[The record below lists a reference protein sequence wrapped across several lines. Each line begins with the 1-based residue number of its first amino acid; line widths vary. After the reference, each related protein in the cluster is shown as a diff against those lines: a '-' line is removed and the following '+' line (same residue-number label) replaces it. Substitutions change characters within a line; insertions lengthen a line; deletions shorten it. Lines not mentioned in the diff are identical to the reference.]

1 MPSPSELLALIPALY
16 LLAVAWPLAVI
27 DLREHRLPN
36 RLVLPAYPIALLAQL
51 VASMVSMDW
60 ARFVFAFLCS
70 LSVLVIG
77 IAANYFD
84 VLGMGDVKLAGA
96 LALVLGYFNLYL
108 PIVAIGLAFVLAF
121 GVIIVL
127 MFRGKVKIGTS
138 IPLGPYLLL
147 SFIGTTSYWLVT
159 HSAWS

>member
-1 MPSPSELLALIPALY
+1 MPSPSQALALIPALY
-16 LLAVAWPLAVI
+16 LLAVTWPLAVI

-60 ARFVFAFLCS
+60 VRYLFAVLCALSFL
-70 LSVLVIG
+70 VVG

-96 LALVLGYFNLYL
+96 LALILGYFNLYL
-108 PIVAIGLAFVLAF
+108 PVLAIGLAFVLAF

-127 MFRGKVKIGTS
+127 MFKGKVEIGTS

-147 SFIGTTSYWLVT
+147 SFCCTL
-159 HSAWS
+159 AWQLFRQG

>member
-1 MPSPSELLALIPALY
+1 
-16 LLAVAWPLAVI
+16 
-27 DLREHRLPN
+27 
-36 RLVLPAYPIALLAQL
+36 LPAYPIALLSQL
-51 VASMVSMDW
+51 VATMLSMDW
-60 ARFVFAFLCS
+60 ARFLFAFLCCI
-70 LSVLVIG
+70 SVLVIG

-108 PIVAIGLAFVLAF
+108 PIVAIGMAFVLAF

-127 MFRGKVKIGTS
+127 MFRGKVQIGTS

-147 SFIGTTSYWLVT
+147 SFIGNTSYWVIT
-159 HSAWS
+159 HSA

>member
-1 MPSPSELLALIPALY
+1 
-16 LLAVAWPLAVI
+16 
-27 DLREHRLPN
+27 
-36 RLVLPAYPIALLAQL
+36 
-51 VASMVSMDW
+51 MDW
-60 ARFVFAFLCS
+60 ARFLFSVLCS
-70 LSVLVIG
+70 LVVLVIG
-77 IAANYFD
+77 IIANYFD

-96 LALVLGYFNLYL
+96 LALILGYFNLYL

-147 SFIGTTSYWLVT
+147 SFIGTASYWLVT
-159 HSAWS
+159 HSA

>member
-1 MPSPSELLALIPALY
+1 MPSPSEALALIPALY
-16 LLAVAWPLAVI
+16 LLAVTWPLAVI

-60 ARFVFAFLCS
+60 ARFLFAVLCA

-96 LALVLGYFNLYL
+96 LALILGYFNLYL

-127 MFRGKVKIGTS
+127 MFKGKVKIGTS
-138 IPLGPYLLL
+138 IPLGPYLLF

-159 HSAWS
+159 HSV

>member
-1 MPSPSELLALIPALY
+1 MPSPSEALALIPALY
-16 LLAVAWPLAVI
+16 LLAVTWPLVVI

-36 RLVLPAYPIALLAQL
+36 RLVLPAYPIALLSQL
-51 VASMVSMDW
+51 VATMLSMDW
-60 ARFVFAFLCS
+60 ARFLFAFLCCI
-70 LSVLVIG
+70 SVLVIG

-108 PIVAIGLAFVLAF
+108 PIVAIGMAFVLAF

-127 MFRGKVKIGTS
+127 MFRGKVQIGTS

-147 SFIGTTSYWLVT
+147 SFIGNTSYWVIT
-159 HSAWS
+159 HSA

>member
-1 MPSPSELLALIPALY
+1 ML
-16 LLAVAWPLAVI
+16 
-27 DLREHRLPN
+27 
-36 RLVLPAYPIALLAQL
+36 
-51 VASMVSMDW
+51 SMDW
-60 ARFVFAFLCS
+60 ARFLFAFLCA

>member
-36 RLVLPAYPIALLAQL
+36 RLVLPAYPIALVFQL
-51 VASMVSMDW
+51 VATIISMDW
-60 ARFVFAFLCS
+60 ARFLVSVLCS
-70 LSVLVIG
+70 LVVLVIG
-77 IAANYFD
+77 ILANYFD

-96 LALVLGYFNLYL
+96 LALILGYFNLYL
-108 PIVAIGLAFVLAF
+108 PMVAIGIAFVLAF
-121 GVIIVL
+121 GVIIL
-127 MFRGKVKIGTS
+127 LLFKGKVSLGTS

-147 SFIGTTSYWLVT
+147 SFIGTCSYWLVT
-159 HSAWS
+159 HSA

>member
-1 MPSPSELLALIPALY
+1 MPSPSEALALIPALY
-16 LLAVAWPLAVI
+16 LLAVAWPLALV

-36 RLVLPAYPIALLAQL
+36 RLVLPTYPIALLSQL
-51 VASMVSMDW
+51 VATIISMDW
-60 ARFVFAFLCS
+60 ARFLFSVLCS
-70 LSVLVIG
+70 LVVLVIG
-77 IAANYFD
+77 IIANYFD

-96 LALVLGYFNLYL
+96 LALILGYFNLYL

-147 SFIGTTSYWLVT
+147 SFIGTASYWLVT
-159 HSAWS
+159 HSA

>member
-1 MPSPSELLALIPALY
+1 MPSPSEALALIPALY
-16 LLAVAWPLAVI
+16 LLAVTWPLAVI

-36 RLVLPAYPIALLAQL
+36 RLVLPAYPIALSAQL
-51 VASMVSMDW
+51 VASRVSMDW
-60 ARFVFAFLCS
+60 VRYLFAVAS
-70 LSVLVIG
+70 ALSVLVVG

-96 LALVLGYFNLYL
+96 LALILGYFNLYL
-108 PIVAIGLAFVLAF
+108 PIVAIGIAFVLAF

-127 MFRGKVKIGTS
+127 MFKGQVKIGTS

-147 SFIGTTSYWLVT
+147 SFIGTSSYWLAT

>member
-1 MPSPSELLALIPALY
+1 VPSPSEALVLIPALY

-36 RLVLPAYPIALLAQL
+36 RLVLPTYPIALLSQL
-51 VASMVSMDW
+51 VATMLSMDW
-60 ARFVFAFLCS
+60 ARFLFAFLCA

-159 HSAWS
+159 HSV

>member
-1 MPSPSELLALIPALY
+1 MPSPSEALALIPALY

-36 RLVLPAYPIALLAQL
+36 RLVLPTYPIALLSQL
-51 VASMVSMDW
+51 VATMLSMDW
-60 ARFVFAFLCS
+60 ARFLFAFLCCI
-70 LSVLVIG
+70 SVLVIG

-96 LALVLGYFNLYL
+96 LALVLGYFNFYL

-127 MFRGKVKIGTS
+127 MFRGKVEIGTS

-147 SFIGTTSYWLVT
+147 CFIGTTSYWLVT
-159 HSAWS
+159 HSV

>member
-1 MPSPSELLALIPALY
+1 MPSPSEVIALIPALY

-36 RLVLPAYPIALLAQL
+36 RLVLPTYPIALVSQL
-51 VASMVSMDW
+51 VATMLTMDW
-60 ARFVFAFLCS
+60 VRFLVAVLCA
-70 LSVLVIG
+70 LVVLVVG
-77 IAANYFD
+77 TAANYFD

-108 PIVAIGLAFVLAF
+108 PVIAIGLAFVLAF

-127 MFRGKVKIGTS
+127 LIRGRVKIGSS

-147 SFIGTTSYWLVT
+147 SFIATSSYWLVT
-159 HSAWS
+159 HSV

>member
-1 MPSPSELLALIPALY
+1 MPSPSEALALIPALY
-16 LLAVAWPLAVI
+16 LLAVTWPLAVI

-127 MFRGKVKIGTS
+127 MFKGKVKIGTS

-159 HSAWS
+159 HSV

>member
-1 MPSPSELLALIPALY
+1 
-16 LLAVAWPLAVI
+16 VTWPLAVI

-60 ARFVFAFLCS
+60 VRYLFAVACALG
-70 LSVLVIG
+70 VLVVG
-77 IAANYFD
+77 LAANYFD

-96 LALVLGYFNLYL
+96 LALILGYFNLYL
-108 PIVAIGLAFVLAF
+108 PVLAIGLAFVLAF

-127 MFRGKVKIGTS
+127 MFKGKVKIGTS

-147 SFIGTTSYWLVT
+147 SFIGTSSYWLAT

>member
-1 MPSPSELLALIPALY
+1 MVPSPSEALALIPALY

-36 RLVLPAYPIALLAQL
+36 RLVLPTYPIALLSQL
-51 VASMVSMDW
+51 VATMLSMDW
-60 ARFVFAFLCS
+60 GRFLFAFLCC

-84 VLGMGDVKLAGA
+84 VLGMGDVKLTGA
-96 LALVLGYFNLYL
+96 LALILGFFNIYL

-147 SFIGTTSYWLVT
+147 SFIGTTSYWVIT
-159 HSAWS
+159 HSA

>member
-1 MPSPSELLALIPALY
+1 MPSPSEALALIPALY

-36 RLVLPAYPIALLAQL
+36 RLVLPTYPIALLSQL
-51 VASMVSMDW
+51 VATMLSMDW
-60 ARFVFAFLCS
+60 GRFLFAFLCC

-84 VLGMGDVKLAGA
+84 VLGMGDVKLTGA
-96 LALVLGYFNLYL
+96 LALILGFFNIYL

-147 SFIGTTSYWLVT
+147 SFIGTTSYWVIT
-159 HSAWS
+159 HSA

>member
-1 MPSPSELLALIPALY
+1 
-16 LLAVAWPLAVI
+16 
-27 DLREHRLPN
+27 LPT
-36 RLVLPAYPIALLAQL
+36 YPIALLSQL
-51 VASMVSMDW
+51 VATMLSMDW
-60 ARFVFAFLCS
+60 ARFLFSVLCS
-70 LSVLVIG
+70 LVVLVIG
-77 IAANYFD
+77 IIANYFD

-96 LALVLGYFNLYL
+96 LALVLGYFNFYL

-127 MFRGKVKIGTS
+127 MFKGKVKIGTS

-159 HSAWS
+159 HSV

>member
-36 RLVLPAYPIALLAQL
+36 RLVLPAYPIALASQL
-51 VASMVSMDW
+51 VATIISMDW
-60 ARFVFAFLCS
+60 ARFLVSVLCS
-70 LSVLVIG
+70 LVVLVIG
-77 IAANYFD
+77 IIANHFD

-96 LALVLGYFNLYL
+96 LALILGYFNIYL
-108 PIVAIGLAFVLAF
+108 PIAAIGIAFVLAF
-121 GVIIVL
+121 GVILVL
-127 MFRGKVKIGTS
+127 LTKGKVSLGTS

-147 SFIGTTSYWLVT
+147 SFIGTCSYWLVT
-159 HSAWS
+159 HSA

>member
-1 MPSPSELLALIPALY
+1 MPSPSEALALIPALY

-36 RLVLPAYPIALLAQL
+36 RLVLPTYPIALLSQL
-51 VASMVSMDW
+51 VATMLSMDW
-60 ARFVFAFLCS
+60 GRFLFAFLCCI
-70 LSVLVIG
+70 SVLVIG

-84 VLGMGDVKLAGA
+84 VLGMGDVKLTGA
-96 LALVLGYFNLYL
+96 LALILGFFNIYL

-121 GVIIVL
+121 GVSIVL

-147 SFIGTTSYWLVT
+147 SFIGTTSYWVIT
-159 HSAWS
+159 HSA